1 MGDDTLYNY
10 ELKKT
15 LMPGFLTKGIRIKD
29 SWVSRCRRYLNG
41 GEPNLANLIRFINKG
56 LVDARRDGFNEK
68 ALDGNLS
75 MAQKWL
81 LLHLVLKDGVP
92 EHLRN
97 EEEDEDAPEL
107 IQAEPVQDS
116 VMKTAVN
123 TAMKPVTSLGNMV
136 SGKKTDDHPVEQ
148 EETEKT
154 QE

>member
-41 GEPNLANLIRFINKG
+41 GEPSLQNLIRFINKG
-56 LVDARRDGFNEK
+56 LVDMRRDGFNEK

-136 SGKKTDDHPVEQ
+136 SGKKTDPVEQ

>member
-41 GEPNLANLIRFINKG
+41 GEPSLQNLIRFINKG
-56 LVDARRDGFNEK
+56 LVDMRRDGFNEK

-136 SGKKTDDHPVEQ
+136 SGKKSDDQTET
-148 EETEKT
+148 EET

>member
-68 ALDGNLS
+68 ALDGDLS

-136 SGKKTDDHPVEQ
+136 SGKKTDPVEQ

>member
-1 MGDDTLYNY
+1 MDVKR
-10 ELKKT
+10 E
-15 LMPGFLTKGIRIKD
+15 
-29 SWVSRCRRYLNG
+29 
-41 GEPNLANLIRFINKG
+41 
-56 LVDARRDGFNEK
+56 GFNEK

-75 MAQKWL
+75 VAQKWL
-81 LLHLVLKDGVP
+81 LMHLVLKDGVP

-136 SGKKTDDHPVEQ
+136 SGKKTDPVEQ
-148 EETEKT
+148 TETEET

>member
-29 SWVSRCRRYLNG
+29 SWVSRCKRYLIG
-41 GEPNLANLIRFINKG
+41 GEPSLANLVNFINKG
-56 LVDARRDGFNEK
+56 LVDRRREGFNEK
-68 ALDGNLS
+68 ALEGQLS
-75 MAQKWL
+75 IAQKWL
-81 LLHLVLKDGVP
+81 LLHLVLRDGIP

-136 SGKKTDDHPVEQ
+136 SGKKVDAL
-148 EETEKT
+148 EETETEDK

>member
-41 GEPNLANLIRFINKG
+41 GESSLANLIRFINKG
-56 LVDARRDGFNEK
+56 LVDMRRDGFNEK
-68 ALDGNLS
+68 ALDGDLS

-107 IQAEPVQDS
+107 IQAEPLQDS

-136 SGKKTDDHPVEQ
+136 SGKKTDPVEQ
-148 EETEKT
+148 TDTEET

>member
-41 GEPNLANLIRFINKG
+41 GEPSLANLIRFINKG
-56 LVDARRDGFNEK
+56 LVDMRRDGFNEK

-107 IQAEPVQDS
+107 IHAEPVQDS

-136 SGKKTDDHPVEQ
+136 SGKKSDDPVDQTET
-148 EETEKT
+148 EET

>member
-29 SWVSRCRRYLNG
+29 SWVSRCRRYLTG
-41 GEPNLANLIRFINKG
+41 GEPNLSALISFINKG
-56 LVDARRDGFNEK
+56 MVDRRRNGFNEK
-68 ALDGNLS
+68 ALDGSLS
-75 MAQKWL
+75 IAQKWL

-92 EHLRN
+92 EYLRN

-107 IQAEPVQDS
+107 IEAEPVQDS

-136 SGKKTDDHPVEQ
+136 SGKKTDPVEQ

>member
-136 SGKKTDDHPVEQ
+136 SGKKTDEQ

>member
-41 GEPNLANLIRFINKG
+41 GEPDLAKLIRFINKG
-56 LVDARRDGFNEK
+56 LVDMRRDGFNEK
-68 ALDGNLS
+68 ALDGDLS

-92 EHLRN
+92 EYLRN

-116 VMKTAVN
+116 VVKTAVN

-136 SGKKTDDHPVEQ
+136 SGKKPDPVEQ
-148 EETEKT
+148 TETEET

>member
-41 GEPNLANLIRFINKG
+41 GEPNLANLIRFINRG
-56 LVDARRDGFNEK
+56 LVDVKREGFNEK

-75 MAQKWL
+75 VAQKWL
-81 LLHLVLKDGVP
+81 LMHLVLKDGVP

-136 SGKKTDDHPVEQ
+136 SGKKTDPVEQ
-148 EETEKT
+148 TETEET